1 MPVEQAIW
9 RIEKEPVRLK
19 EEALET
25 ENLLEDLITK
35 DVSILNEN
43 WLLIGRQV
51 ATSFNNYVD
60 LLALDAAGT
69 VIVIELKRAK
79 TPREVV
85 AQAIDYASWA
95 EKLEA
100 SDLAEIYEKFSSKY
114 LNKEDNLSNAISNKF
129 KSSISDDELNESH
142 QIIVVGSELDS
153 STERIVQY
161 LNDKDIPI
169 NVIFFRVFVDRDKQ
183 FLSRAWLIDPGETQQ
198 ISASSSRESEPW
210 NGEYYVSYGHDLGRN
225 WSDAIKYGFVSAGG
239 GGWYSR
245 TLSNLKEGDRV
256 WVNIPHTGYVGVGI
270 VKDTVR
276 EYSEFKVEVDGERV
290 PFTTVEKHSHYH
302 EEFIDN
308 SDKTEYFVSVEWINT
323 IPVNQAISENGF
335 FGNQNTVCAPTTPKW
350 RHTVDRLKSLWNIR

>member
-9 RIEKEPVRLK
+9 RIEREPVRLK
-19 EEALET
+19 EQTLET
-25 ENLLEDLITK
+25 ERLLEDLITK

-51 ATSFNNYVD
+51 STSFGNYVD

-69 VIVIELKRAK
+69 VIIIELKRAK

-95 EKLEA
+95 ENLEA
-100 SDLAEIYEKFSSKY
+100 SDLADIFENFSRKY
-114 LNKEDNLSNAISNKF
+114 LGKEDSLSNAISNKF
-129 KSSISDDELNESH
+129 NTTITDEELNQSH

-161 LNDKDIPI
+161 LNDKEIPI
-169 NVIFFRVFVDRDKQ
+169 NVLFFKVFVDGDKQ
-183 FLSRAWLIDPGETQQ
+183 YLSRAWLIDPGETQQ
-198 ISASSSRESEPW
+198 ISASTSRGSEPW
-210 NGEYYVSYGHDLGRN
+210 NGEYYVSYGHELGRD
-225 WSDAIKYGFVSAGG
+225 WRDAIKYGFISAGG
-239 GGWYSR
+239 GRWYSK

-276 EYSEFKVEVDGERV
+276 ELSEFKIDLDGKST
-290 PFTTVEKHSHYH
+290 PFLDVEKHSHYH
-302 EEFIDN
+302 EEFINN
-308 SDKTEYFVSVEWINT
+308 SDKTEYFVPVEWIKTVPINKS
-323 IPVNQAISENGF
+323 ISENGF

-350 RHTVDRLKSLWNIR
+350 RHTVDRLKAIWNIQ